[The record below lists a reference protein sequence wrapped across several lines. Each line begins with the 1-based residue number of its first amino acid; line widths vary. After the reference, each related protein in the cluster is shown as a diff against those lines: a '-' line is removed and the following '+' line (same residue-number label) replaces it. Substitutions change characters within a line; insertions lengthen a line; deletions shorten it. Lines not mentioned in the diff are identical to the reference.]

1 MSSRFTPVLVT
12 AFFSLAA
19 FAQQPASPPAV
30 PAGAVKPAVPVA
42 PPMPGQVKAEPTTAS
57 PQGRLPDLPPPA
69 ITTVPPTPLN
79 KSEGTVPS
87 TSGSGQFIVHGN
99 DLRLRNAFSARCDE
113 IKDELSRLLRDPQ
126 PWVLPVVV
134 LLNSGE
140 GARQAPRSVSTSLAE
155 VAGGGFHLQ
164 VTVNLRPDLRSQDL
178 RAEVV
183 RALLLERVLRSQPA
197 VTSKRT
203 LLLPEWMQVGV
214 IKALDFRKQ
223 ARPSTL
229 FAAIFKSGRIF
240 GIEEIIE
247 ASPTQMD
254 ALSRTIYDT
263 SCCALVLALL
273 DQPDGSARLN
283 RFLASLATDER
294 SERELLNLAFPSF
307 ASSKASL
314 NKWWAL
320 QLANLSRP
328 GVSEPLTPA
337 ETLKALEEALTLR
350 YQAKPSEIPKPRP
363 VPVLASLAAPEKER
377 ERVILE
383 PDPAVL
389 VPVDTDAA
397 DEPGRLRSFI
407 SMLNPFSSRRKASNA
422 AIIESAIEEAAIKE
436 ARSQEDQSIEVVNA
450 DVAAPVAAAEGP
462 RTSTPDERKGFF
474 NRWFGGGD
482 APDKEKP
489 QDEKIE
495 KEKPETAQDEK
506 VEDGSG
512 AAPSSEVVPA
522 GRPSRW
528 NPLNWFRR
536 DKEALDPAEAAPGPE
551 TSSLDFWR
559 EERLTALVMQQE
571 LVPATPPAD
580 AKPTVAVEVPEEK
593 PQPKKRGLLGI
604 FGSGKKKKEKESPS
618 SEPMPAPAAEP
629 APAGADAA
637 KAKADKEDSKSASKS
652 KPDSDAPKK
661 SSSEPAPAKGETA
674 AVKKG
679 EPTKTTL
686 VPAQEESPAAA
697 PAKAEGQAMKA
708 GEGGAE
714 AAATPMPAGD
724 EKPETAA
731 PEASGKRGPVTL
743 KRLFGFGKKPEKTE
757 KTTGSEPMPA
767 GETPPGENK
776 EKMAAGADAAVPGAE
791 GKKEV
796 PASEKTADSKVA
808 EDKPKKA
815 EPSKAEAEKAVEK
828 KVEKPKA
835 EVPKPTAKPEPKVVE
850 KPAPKATEKPAPK
863 VAEKPV
869 SKPVEKPEPPKP
881 APEPPK
887 SAPLP
892 APAMAEKPAAPAPKV
907 EPPPPPKPVEKPKDE
922 PLVAAAVPI
931 EDYAAILKRP
941 DRRDILQHNLA
952 ALSALQHRSS
962 VLLRPVVT
970 EYTALVAEL
979 MEGKAKN
986 VDERLQR
993 LRERSKKAYE
1003 QSRAVRDL
1011 LDVHEANSASA
1022 MSGAFEDYLKLPER
1036 IQEELPPRQDAIS
1049 RYLDALDLEFSKP

>member
-1 MSSRFTPVLVT
+1 MSFRSTSLLVT
-12 AFFSLAA
+12 AVCSLAA
-19 FAQQPASPPAV
+19 FAQQPASPPTV
-30 PAGAVKPAVPVA
+30 PAGAVKPSVPVA
-42 PPMPGQVKAEPTTAS
+42 PPMPGQVKAEPVTAP
-57 PQGRLPDLPPPA
+57 PQGRLPEMPPPA
-69 ITTVPPTPLN
+69 ISTVPPTPLN
-79 KSEGTVPS
+79 KSQAAVPS

-134 LLNSGE
+134 LLNSGD

-283 RFLASLATDER
+283 RYLASLAIDER

-350 YQAKPSEIPKPRP
+350 YQAKPSEIPNPRP
-363 VPVLASLAAPEKER
+363 VPVLASLATPEKER

-389 VPVDTDAA
+389 VTADADKS

-450 DVAAPVAAAEGP
+450 DVAAPVPASEGP
-462 RTSTPDERKGFF
+462 RTSPTDERKGFF

-482 APDKEKP
+482 ASEKGAP
-489 QDEKIE
+489 PEEKRQE
-495 KEKPETAQDEK
+495 ERGD
-506 VEDGSG
+506 
-512 AAPSSEVVPA
+512 APSKEVVPA

-536 DKEALDPAEAAPGPE
+536 DNDKEALEPAETAQGLE
-551 TSSLDFWR
+551 TSALDFWR
-559 EERLTALVMQQE
+559 EDHLTALVMQQE
-571 LVPATPPAD
+571 LVPATPPAE
-580 AKPTVAVEVPEEK
+580 AKPTAAVEIPEDK

-604 FGSGKKKKEKESPS
+604 FGSGKKKKDKEPPS
-618 SEPMPAPAAEP
+618 TEPMPAPAADP
-629 APAGADAA
+629 APSGTDAS
-637 KAKADKEDSKSASKS
+637 KAKSEA
-652 KPDSDAPKK
+652 DAPKK
-661 SSSEPAPAKGETA
+661 SQPEPAPAKDETA

-679 EPTKTTL
+679 EPTKVTL
-686 VPAQEESPAAA
+686 VPSQEEPSAGA
-697 PAKAEGQAMKA
+697 PAKSEGQAMKTD
-708 GEGGAE
+708 EGTAE
-714 AAATPMPAGD
+714 AGAAPMPAGE
-724 EKPETAA
+724 EKPETATSGA
-731 PEASGKRGPVTL
+731 PGKRGPVTL

-757 KTTGSEPMPA
+757 KTTEPEPMPA

-776 EKMAAGADAAVPGAE
+776 AKMAAEPDAGTPGAE
-791 GKKEV
+791 VKKEM
-796 PASEKTADSKVA
+796 PASEKTSDAKVLA
-808 EDKPKKA
+808 DKPKKA
-815 EPSKAEAEKAVEK
+815 VPSKSEAEKVVEK

-835 EVPKPTAKPEPKVVE
+835 EAPKPAAKPEPKVAE
-850 KPAPKATEKPAPK
+850 KPAPKAMEKPAPT
-863 VAEKPV
+863 VTEKPV
-869 SKPVEKPEPPKP
+869 SKPVEKPEPAKP

-887 SAPLP
+887 TAPSP
-892 APAMAEKPAAPAPKV
+892 VPAMAEKPAAPAPKA

-941 DRRDILQHNLA
+941 DRREILQHNLA

-979 MEGKAKN
+979 MEGKARN

-1011 LDVHEANSASA
+1011 LDLHEANSASA

>member
-1 MSSRFTPVLVT
+1 MSSRLHAVLAT
-12 AFFSLAA
+12 AFFCSLTAK
-19 FAQQPASPPAV
+19 AQQPAAPPEVPAV
-30 PAGAVKPAVPVA
+30 AAPSAVPVA
-42 PPMPGQVKAEPTTAS
+42 PPMPGQVKGEPAAAVS
-57 PQGRLPDLPPPA
+57 QGRLPDMPPPA
-69 ITTVPPTPLN
+69 VSPVPPTPLS
-79 KSEGTVPS
+79 KSQGAVPS

-99 DLRLRNAFSARCDE
+99 DLRLRNAFSSRCDE
-113 IKDELSRLLRDPQ
+113 IKDELSRLLRDQQ

-140 GARQAPRSVSTSLAE
+140 GARQSPRSVSTSLAE

-203 LLLPEWMQVGV
+203 MLLPEWMQVGV
-214 IKALDFRKQ
+214 IRALDYRKQ

-283 RFLASLATDER
+283 RFLASLATDDR

-307 ASSKASL
+307 ATSKASL

-328 GVSEPLTPA
+328 GLSEPLTPA

-383 PDPAVL
+383 PDPAVI
-389 VPVDTDAA
+389 VEAEGDQ
-397 DEPGRLRSFI
+397 PGRLRSFI

-436 ARSQEDQSIEVVNA
+436 VRSQEDQSLEAVNS
-450 DVAAPVAAAEGP
+450 DVPDEAVASEGP
-462 RTSTPDERKGFF
+462 RTMPTDERKGFF
-474 NRWFGGGD
+474 NRWFGGD
-482 APDKEKP
+482 DTP
-489 QDEKIE
+489 E
-495 KEKPETAQDEK
+495 KEKPAGERMEEQGE
-506 VEDGSG
+506 
-512 AAPSSEVVPA
+512 APSGEIVPS

-536 DKEALDPAEAAPGPE
+536 DKEALEPSEAAPGLE

-559 EERLTALVMQQE
+559 GENLTALVMQQE
-571 LVPATPPAD
+571 LVPATPPAE
-580 AKPTVAVEVPEEK
+580 AKPTAAVEVPEEK
-593 PQPKKRGLLGI
+593 PQPKKRGFLGI
-604 FGSGKKKKEKESPS
+604 FGSGKKKKEKEGAVT
-618 SEPMPAPAAEP
+618 EAMPAPAP
-629 APAGADAA
+629 APAEADAP
-637 KAKADKEDSKSASKS
+637 KGKADKEEVKSMSEEEAQK
-652 KPDSDAPKK
+652 KPA
-661 SSSEPAPAKGETA
+661 AETA
-674 AVKKG
+674 SAKEDSAAAKKG
-679 EPTKTTL
+679 KVAKTTL
-686 VPAQEESPAAA
+686 EPVTEQPPADA
-697 PAKAEGQAMKA
+697 PAKADGQAMKT
-708 GEGGAE
+708 GEGTVD
-714 AAATPMPAGD
+714 AAAAPMPAGD
-724 EKPETAA
+724 EKQEAAA
-731 PEASGKRGPVTL
+731 PGKRGPVTL
-743 KRLFGFGKKPEKTE
+743 KSLFGFGKKPEKTE
-757 KTTGSEPMPA
+757 KTEEPAPMPA
-767 GETPPGENK
+767 EGAAAPGDDK
-776 EKMAAGADAAVPGAE
+776 AKMAAQSAGGAPDAEA
-791 GKKEV
+791 KKE
-796 PASEKTADSKVA
+796 AS
-808 EDKPKKA
+808 P
-815 EPSKAEAEKAVEK
+815 AEKAVDSNVADKSKKTTPSKADAEKVVEK
-828 KVEKPKA
+828 KAEKPRAETPKA
-835 EVPKPTAKPEPKVVE
+835 AAKPEPKVAE
-850 KPAPKATEKPAPK
+850 KPAPKTMDKPAPT
-863 VAEKPV
+863 VTEKPV
-869 SKPVEKPEPPKP
+869 SKPVEKPEPAKP
-881 APEPPK
+881 ASESPK
-887 SAPLP
+887 TAP
-892 APAMAEKPAAPAPKV
+892 APVPGMAEKPAAPAPKV
-907 EPPPPPKPVEKPKDE
+907 EPPPPPKPVDKPKDE

-931 EDYAAILKRP
+931 EDYTVIMKRP
-941 DRRDILQHNLA
+941 DRREILQHNLA

-962 VLLRPVVT
+962 VLFRPVVT

-993 LRERSKKAYE
+993 LRDRSRKIYE

-1022 MSGAFEDYLKLPER
+1022 MSGAFDDYLKLPEK

>member
-1 MSSRFTPVLVT
+1 MSFRLSAVLVT
-12 AFFSLAA
+12 AFSCALAA
-19 FAQQPASPPAV
+19 SAQQSATPPEV
-30 PAGAVKPAVPVA
+30 PAGAAKPAVPVA
-42 PPMPGQVKAEPTTAS
+42 PPMPGQVKAEPTAS
-57 PQGRLPDLPPPA
+57 PSQGRLPEMPAPA
-69 ITTVPPTPLN
+69 ISPVPPTPLS
-79 KSEGTVPS
+79 KSQGTVPS

-113 IKDELSRLLRDPQ
+113 IRDELSKLLRDPQ

-140 GARQAPRSVSTSLAE
+140 NARQAPRSVSTSLAE

-214 IKALDFRKQ
+214 IKALDYRKQ

-273 DQPDGSARLN
+273 DQPEGSARLN
-283 RFLASLATDER
+283 RFLASLATDAR

-328 GVSEPLTPA
+328 GLSEPLTPA

-350 YQAKPSEIPKPRP
+350 YQAKPSEIPRPRP

-377 ERVILE
+377 ERVVLE

-389 VPVDTDAA
+389 VEAGA

-407 SMLNPFSSRRKASNA
+407 SMLNPFSRRKTSNA
-422 AIIESAIEEAAIKE
+422 AIIESAIEEAAIEE
-436 ARSQEDQSIEVVNA
+436 ARSQEDQSSEIVAA
-450 DVAAPVAAAEGP
+450 DVQAGAVASEGP
-462 RTSTPDERKGFF
+462 RTVPTDERKGFF

-482 APDKEKP
+482 APEKVKP
-489 QDEKIE
+489 QEERAAEVEKTE
-495 KEKPETAQDEK
+495 AGE
-506 VEDGSG
+506 G
-512 AAPSSEVVPA
+512 AAPSGEIVPA

-536 DKEALDPAEAAPGPE
+536 DKEALESSEAEPGLE

-559 EERLTALVMQQE
+559 GDHPAALVMQQE
-571 LVPATPPAD
+571 LVPATPPAE
-580 AKPTVAVEVPEEK
+580 AKPTSAVEVPEDK
-593 PQPKKRGLLGI
+593 PQPKKRGFLGI
-604 FGSGKKKKEKESPS
+604 FGSGKKKKDKEAPS
-618 SEPMPAPAAEP
+618 AESMPAPEP
-629 APAGADAA
+629 APAGPDAS
-637 KAKADKEDSKSASKS
+637 KAKADKEESQSEAA
-652 KPDSDAPKK
+652 APKK
-661 SSSEPAPAKGETA
+661 SPPESAPAKEETA
-674 AVKKG
+674 AAKKG
-679 EPTKTTL
+679 
-686 VPAQEESPAAA
+686 A
-697 PAKAEGQAMKA
+697 PAKATLVPVTEEPPSGAAAKPEGQAMKA
-708 GEGGAE
+708 GDGAAE
-714 AAATPMPAGD
+714 ADAAPMPAAD
-724 EKPETAA
+724 EKQEAA
-731 PEASGKRGPVTL
+731 TSGAPGKRGPVTL
-743 KRLFGFGKKPEKTE
+743 KSLFGFGKKPEKAGKTE
-757 KTTGSEPMPA
+757 EPEPMPA
-767 GETPPGENK
+767 EGAPPGEDKAKMTAGPDGGTPDAEAKKETPP
-776 EKMAAGADAAVPGAE
+776 A
-791 GKKEV
+791 
-796 PASEKTADSKVA
+796 EKTSDSKVA
-808 EDKPKKA
+808 DKSKKAASSKADAEKAGGKKMEKSQAEAPKITEKA
-815 EPSKAEAEKAVEK
+815 EPRTMEKAT
-828 KVEKPKA
+828 
-835 EVPKPTAKPEPKVVE
+835 PTV
-850 KPAPKATEKPAPK
+850 T
-863 VAEKPV
+863 EKPV
-869 SKPVEKPEPPKP
+869 SKPVEKPEPARP
-881 APEPPK
+881 ASEPPK
-887 SAPLP
+887 AAPSP

-907 EPPPPPKPVEKPKDE
+907 EPPPPPSKPVEKPRDE

-941 DRRDILQHNLA
+941 DRREILQHNLA

-962 VLLRPVVT
+962 VLFRPVVT

-979 MEGKAKN
+979 MEGKARN

-993 LRERSKKAYE
+993 LRERSRKAYE

>member
-12 AFFSLAA
+12 VFFSLAA
-19 FAQQPASPPAV
+19 YAQQPASPPAV

-42 PPMPGQVKAEPTTAS
+42 PPMPGQVKAEPATTP

-69 ITTVPPTPLN
+69 ITPVPTTPLN
-79 KSEGTVPS
+79 KSQGTVPS

-197 VTSKRT
+197 VTSKRS

-389 VPVDTDAA
+389 VTADTDATE
-397 DEPGRLRSFI
+397 EPGRLRSFI

-436 ARSQEDQSIEVVNA
+436 ARSQEDQSSEVVNT
-450 DVAAPVAAAEGP
+450 DVAAPSTASEGP
-462 RTSTPDERKGFF
+462 RTSSPDERKGFF

-482 APDKEKP
+482 VSEKEKP
-489 QDEKIE
+489 QDK
-495 KEKPETAQDEK
+495 KM
-506 VEDGSG
+506 EDGSVEEP
-512 AAPSSEVVPA
+512 AQEVVPA

-528 NPLNWFRR
+528 NPLNWFKR
-536 DKEALDPAEAAPGPE
+536 DKEALDPAEAAPGLE

-559 EERLTALVMQQE
+559 EEHLTALVMQQE

-580 AKPTVAVEVPEEK
+580 AKPAVAVEVPEEK

-604 FGSGKKKKEKESPS
+604 FSSGKKKKEKEPPA

-629 APAGADAA
+629 APAGADAP
-637 KAKADKEDSKSASKS
+637 KAKADKEESKS
-652 KPDSDAPKK
+652 KSDSDAPKK
-661 SSSEPAPAKGETA
+661 SPQEPAPAKDETA

-679 EPTKTTL
+679 ESTKTTL
-686 VPAQEESPAAA
+686 VPAKEELPASA
-697 PAKAEGQAMKA
+697 PAKSEGQAMKA
-708 GEGGAE
+708 GEGAAE
-714 AAATPMPAGD
+714 AATTPMPAGD
-724 EKPETAA
+724 EKPETANADA
-731 PEASGKRGPVTL
+731 PVKRGPVTL
-743 KRLFGFGKKPEKTE
+743 KSLFGFGKKPEKTE
-757 KTTGSEPMPA
+757 KTTEPEPMPA
-767 GETPPGENK
+767 GETPAGENK
-776 EKMAAGADAAVPGAE
+776 EKMAAGAAAGTPGAE
-791 GKKEV
+791 GKKEL
-796 PASEKTADSKVA
+796 PASEKAADSKVA
-808 EDKPKKA
+808 VDKPKKST
-815 EPSKAEAEKAVEK
+815 PSKAEAEKAVEK

-835 EVPKPTAKPEPKVVE
+835 EVPKPVAKPEPKV
-850 KPAPKATEKPAPK
+850 
-863 VAEKPV
+863 AE
-869 SKPVEKPEPPKP
+869 KP

-887 SAPLP
+887 P

-922 PLVAAAVPI
+922 PLVAAAIPI

-979 MEGKAKN
+979 MEGKARN
-986 VDERLQR
+986 VEERLQR
-993 LRERSKKAYE
+993 LRERSRKAYE

>member
-1 MSSRFTPVLVT
+1 MSFRLSAVLVT
-12 AFFSLAA
+12 AFSCALAA
-19 FAQQPASPPAV
+19 SAQQPASPPEV
-30 PAGAVKPAVPVA
+30 PAGAVKSAVPVA
-42 PPMPGQVKAEPTTAS
+42 PPMPGQIKAEPTAS
-57 PQGRLPDLPPPA
+57 PSQGRLPDMPAPA
-69 ITTVPPTPLN
+69 ISPVPPTPLN
-79 KSEGTVPS
+79 KSQGAVPS

-113 IKDELSRLLRDPQ
+113 IRDELSKLLRDPQ

-140 GARQAPRSVSTSLAE
+140 NARQAPRSVSTSLAE

-214 IKALDFRKQ
+214 IKALDYRKQ

-273 DQPDGSARLN
+273 DQPEGSARLN
-283 RFLASLATDER
+283 RFLASLATDAR

-320 QLANLSRP
+320 QLASLSRP
-328 GVSEPLTPA
+328 GLSEPLTPA

-363 VPVLASLAAPEKER
+363 VPVLASLSAPEKER

-389 VPVDTDAA
+389 VEAEA
-397 DEPGRLRSFI
+397 DEPGKLRSFI
-407 SMLNPFSSRRKASNA
+407 SMLNPFSRRKTSNA

-436 ARSQEDQSIEVVNA
+436 ARSQDDQSSEIVNA
-450 DVAAPVAAAEGP
+450 DVPAGAVASEGP
-462 RTSTPDERKGFF
+462 RTVPADERKGFF

-482 APDKEKP
+482 APEKEKP
-489 QDEKIE
+489 QGERME
-495 KEKPETAQDEK
+495 EGE
-506 VEDGSG
+506 GST
-512 AAPSSEVVPA
+512 PSGEIVPA
-522 GRPSRW
+522 GKASRW

-536 DKEALDPAEAAPGPE
+536 DKEALESTEAAPGLE

-559 EERLTALVMQQE
+559 GDHLTALVMQQA
-571 LVPATPPAD
+571 LVPATPPAE
-580 AKPTVAVEVPEEK
+580 ATPPAAIEVPEDK
-593 PQPKKRGLLGI
+593 PQPKKRGFLGI
-604 FGSGKKKKEKESPS
+604 FGSSKKKKDKESA
-618 SEPMPAPAAEP
+618 SEPMPAPAPATEP
-629 APAGADAA
+629 APAEADAP
-637 KAKADKEDSKSASKS
+637 KAKADKEEAKSKSEAA
-652 KPDSDAPKK
+652 APKK
-661 SSSEPAPAKGETA
+661 APPESAPAKEETVA
-674 AVKKG
+674 AKKG
-679 EPTKTTL
+679 
-686 VPAQEESPAAA
+686 A
-697 PAKAEGQAMKA
+697 PAKATLVPVTEEPPSGAAAKPDGQAMKT
-708 GEGGAE
+708 GAE
-714 AAATPMPAGD
+714 SVEADSAPMPAGD
-724 EKPETAA
+724 EKQEAA
-731 PEASGKRGPVTL
+731 TSGAPGKRGPVSL
-743 KRLFGFGKKPEKTE
+743 KSLFGFGKKPEKTG
-757 KTTGSEPMPA
+757 KTEEPAPMPA
-767 GETPPGENK
+767 EGVPPGEDK
-776 EKMAAGADAAVPGAE
+776 AKMAAGPDGGAPDAEA
-791 GKKEV
+791 KKETP
-796 PASEKTADSKVA
+796 PAEKTSDSKVV
-808 EDKPKKA
+808 DKPKMTA
-815 EPSKAEAEKAVEK
+815 PSKPDNERVVEK
-828 KVEKPKA
+828 KLEKPKA
-835 EVPKPTAKPEPKVVE
+835 ETPKLTEKPGPTVTEKPVPKPL
-850 KPAPKATEKPAPK
+850 
-863 VAEKPV
+863 
-869 SKPVEKPEPPKP
+869 EKPEPAKP

-887 SAPLP
+887 AAPSP

-907 EPPPPPKPVEKPKDE
+907 EPPPPPPKPVEKPKDE

-941 DRRDILQHNLA
+941 DRREILQHNLA

-962 VLLRPVVT
+962 VLFRPVVT

-979 MEGKAKN
+979 MDGKARN

-993 LRERSKKAYE
+993 LRERSQKAYE

-1022 MSGAFEDYLKLPER
+1022 MSGAFDDYLQLPER
-1036 IQEELPPRQDAIS
+1036 IEEELPPRQDAIS
-1049 RYLDALDLEFSKP
+1049 RYLDALDVEFSKP